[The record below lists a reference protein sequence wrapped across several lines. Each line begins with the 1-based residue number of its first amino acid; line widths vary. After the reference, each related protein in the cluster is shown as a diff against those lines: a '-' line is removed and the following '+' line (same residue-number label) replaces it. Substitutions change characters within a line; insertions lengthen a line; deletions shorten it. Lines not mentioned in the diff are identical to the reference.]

1 MRMAL
6 FLSLLLFFTGCTIS
20 NPREESSPKGFLTP
34 TTLSHSPKSVSF
46 EPNDTLSMD
55 HLLAGRI
62 KGKIKQALPNEQV
75 KVLVDGNRIIIS
87 SPKRNDEEVVKQIR
101 HSVGDLSNGRKL
113 VVVSED
119 VFQLY
124 QKGNKGRYTQ

>member
-1 MRMAL
+1 MKIAIMLCLLLYISGCGNIGPEQANSARG
-6 FLSLLLFFTGCTIS
+6 SLL
-20 NPREESSPKGFLTP
+20 P
-34 TTLSHSPKSVSF
+34 TALSHAPRSVGY

-87 SPKRNDEEVVKQIR
+87 SPNRENEEVVKQIR
-101 HSVGDLSNGRKL
+101 HSVGDLSNGRS
-113 VVVSED
+113 VIVVSED
-119 VFQLY
+119 VYTLY
-124 QKGNKGRYTQ
+124 DKGNKNRYTQ